1 MFVLL
6 AVFAA
11 LLVVT
16 IMTGGKETSGEY
28 TSIAYATIFSLLPPV
43 IAIGLALFTKEVY
56 TSLLAGILAGAL
68 LYSNGNLE
76 TMINT
81 MFFHEEGGMVYKLAD
96 AWNVGIIVFLV
107 MLGILVSLSPVTKFQ
122 KKQKAFLLG
131 ILFFLQKSLAFSNKR
146 RNFAPENKTTSLW
159 YT

>member
-1 MFVLL
+1 MKIKRKQMVMLVML
-6 AVFAA
+6 AIFAA

-16 IMTGGKETSGEY
+16 ITTGGKETDGEY

-76 TMINT
+76 TMSTLCSFMKREVWCISLQ
-81 MFFHEEGGMVYKLAD
+81 MHGM
-96 AWNVGIIVFLV
+96 
-107 MLGILVSLSPVTKFQ
+107 S
-122 KKQKAFLLG
+122 
-131 ILFFLQKSLAFSNKR
+131 
-146 RNFAPENKTTSLW
+146 E
-159 YT
+159 

>member
-1 MFVLL
+1 MKIKRKQMVMLVLL

-16 IMTGGKETSGEY
+16 IITGGKETNGEY

-81 MFFHEEGGMVYKLAD
+81 MFFHPFYLWIYRCSTYTTTYKKDL
-96 AWNVGIIVFLV
+96 L
-107 MLGILVSLSPVTKFQ
+107 LFQ
-122 KKQKAFLLG
+122 L
-131 ILFFLQKSLAFSNKR
+131 I
-146 RNFAPENKTTSLW
+146 
-159 YT
+159 